1 MSTDVR
7 TIQLDAL
14 TLSVKANCFDE
25 PALPQIDRGARAAER
40 SLLESAVAGDR
51 DAFRQ
56 LIEMHR
62 ERVERFAMRLT
73 GYRCDVDD
81 VVHDVFVI
89 ALENLKRFRAQSSF
103 ATWLMKLTISR
114 CRRERLRRMLML
126 KFVRSSAP
134 QVEARGDAQAEQRE
148 HHEKIR
154 RAVSQLPQNL
164 REVIVLRYL
173 EELEVEEICALLSL
187 SRSAFDV
194 RLHRGRERLR
204 ALLEP

>member
-1 MSTDVR
+1 
-7 TIQLDAL
+7 
-14 TLSVKANCFDE
+14 
-25 PALPQIDRGARAAER
+25 
-40 SLLESAVAGDR
+40 
-51 DAFRQ
+51 
-56 LIEMHR
+56 
-62 ERVERFAMRLT
+62 
-73 GYRCDVDD
+73 
-81 VVHDVFVI
+81 
-89 ALENLKRFRAQSSF
+89 
-103 ATWLMKLTISR
+103 MKLTISR

-134 QVEARGDAQAEQRE
+134 QVEARGDAPAEQRE